1 MRSIMQWF
9 RSMNREV
16 IIVFLCIL
24 VAVIA
29 IVIGLSMRKNDDN
42 KESNKADVIQPAT
55 ADSYQGIGNSD
66 MSSIST
72 DNKEKGK
79 PWIQM
84 KDSEYNISLEVLE
97 NGYSGQFV
105 EDGTNDNVKKVLA
118 IKMTND
124 GSDSIQYAEY
134 VYGINNEAVSFK
146 VTDLPPG
153 ESCVVQEMNR
163 RKNKKD
169 DVLELSTRVVV
180 RKDALPSA
188 QDRVLVVDNSDDT
201 LTLMNLTDKE
211 LQNVR
216 VFYKNYDE
224 SLGCYL
230 GGVTY
235 SGTVESIVAGDSI
248 TVAPEH
254 FVSGSSVI
262 MGSEILES

>member
-1 MRSIMQWF
+1 MY
-9 RSMNREV
+9 
-16 IIVFLCIL
+16 
-24 VAVIA
+24 
-29 IVIGLSMRKNDDN
+29 IGGSYRNCYRTEHAGKNDI
-42 KESNKADVIQPAT
+42 KESNKTDVIQPAT
-55 ADSYQGIGNSD
+55 ADSYQGVGDSD
-66 MSSIST
+66 MSSITT
-72 DNKEKGK
+72 DNEEKES

-84 KDSEYNISLEVLE
+84 KDNDYDITLEILE
-97 NGYSGQFV
+97 DGYSGHFV

-153 ESCVVQEMNR
+153 ESCIVQEMNR
-163 RKNKKD
+163 RKYKKD

-180 RKDALPSA
+180 RKDALPSV
-188 QDRVLVVDNSDDT
+188 QDRVLIVDNSDDT

-235 SGTVESIVAGDSI
+235 SGTVESIVAGESI

-254 FVSGSSVI
+254 FVSGSSVV
-262 MGSEILES
+262 MGSEILKS